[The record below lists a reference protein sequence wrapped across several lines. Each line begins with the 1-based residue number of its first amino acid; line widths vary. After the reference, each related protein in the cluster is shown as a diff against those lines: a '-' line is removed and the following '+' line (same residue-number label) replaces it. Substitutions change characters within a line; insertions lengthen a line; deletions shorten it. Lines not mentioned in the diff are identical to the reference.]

1 MLVEL
6 GGCHSCGA
14 VVERR
19 LVVLQ
24 ELGLERPV
32 QAKLLVLQVLQGL
45 VKLLAGPFWAVRA
58 EQQEVRQLES
68 ERVRWQEQALSL
80 GMRLCNGVWEGARM
94 VKRPE
99 AHLQHQSKVG
109 IRQATA

>member
-1 MLVEL
+1 MQVEL

-32 QAKLLVLQVLQGL
+32 QAKLPVQQVPQGSA
-45 VKLLAGPFWAVRA
+45 KLLVGPFWAVRA
-58 EQQEVRQLES
+58 EQQEVR
-68 ERVRWQEQALSL
+68 
-80 GMRLCNGVWEGARM
+80 
-94 VKRPE
+94 
-99 AHLQHQSKVG
+99 
-109 IRQATA
+109 